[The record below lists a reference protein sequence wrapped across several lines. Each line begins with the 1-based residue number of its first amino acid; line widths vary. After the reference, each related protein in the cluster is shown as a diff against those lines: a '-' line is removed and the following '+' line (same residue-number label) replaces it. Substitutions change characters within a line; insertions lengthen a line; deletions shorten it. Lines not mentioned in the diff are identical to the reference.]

1 MTAKKK
7 KTVTRKAGTSRRPPR
22 AARSAAR
29 AKTTRRRATAP
40 RTSRARTPR
49 AKGRLERDVGAFA
62 EKLGID
68 TREAARMLREWNRRF
83 ERELHRASRQ
93 IDSGVAEVQK
103 VVRKEQRALGRMV
116 EDAVQRALASLNI
129 PTRQEVQALTRKV
142 HQLSRKVDRFG
153 R

>member
-7 KTVTRKAGTSRRPPR
+7 TTTRPPRKAGSTRR
-22 AARSAAR
+22 
-29 AKTTRRRATAP
+29 TTRASARKKTARRRTTSSTAT
-40 RTSRARTPR
+40 RARTR
-49 AKGRLERDVGAFA
+49 QVESRFEKDVRAFA
-62 EKLGID
+62 ARLGID
-68 TREAARMLREWNRRF
+68 TREAAKLMREWNRRL
-83 ERELHRASRQ
+83 ERELHKASRQ

-103 VVRKEQRALGRMV
+103 TVKKEQRALGRMI

-153 R
+153 S

>member
-1 MTAKKK
+1 
-7 KTVTRKAGTSRRPPR
+7 
-22 AARSAAR
+22 
-29 AKTTRRRATAP
+29 
-40 RTSRARTPR
+40 
-49 AKGRLERDVGAFA
+49 
-62 EKLGID
+62 
-68 TREAARMLREWNRRF
+68 MLKEWNRRL

-103 VVRKEQRALGRMV
+103 TVKKERRAFGRMV